1 MAATLVGPSC
11 LFILLWME
19 LVTTIVLVFFSFFSC
34 APFWNEC
41 HDSRPPPTRFQ
52 VLKVE
57 EELEFICA
65 GNAAT
70 FYFLPIV
77 LLASVVGLASTLVGF
92 HHLRVWRTDSLA
104 AAAAA
109 SLIAWLITLLAF
121 GYVPVI
127 FWRPCFFI
135 CLWRWSS
142 LMFSLKSL
150 ERQTGVD
157 TGHLIPPSLRR
168 SFCSAY

>member
-1 MAATLVGPSC
+1 
-11 LFILLWME
+11 
-19 LVTTIVLVFFSFFSC
+19 
-34 APFWNEC
+34 
-41 HDSRPPPTRFQ
+41 
-52 VLKVE
+52 
-57 EELEFICA
+57 
-65 GNAAT
+65 
-70 FYFLPIV
+70 
-77 LLASVVGLASTLVGF
+77 
-92 HHLRVWRTDSLA
+92 
-104 AAAAA
+104 
-109 SLIAWLITLLAF
+109 
-121 GYVPVI
+121 VI